1 MKGLVTCYDKDNDV
15 LDNAFGTTCVNF
27 FFNRSERLKIN
38 TLKQNKA
45 ASYSQ
50 DYFFSSMCESYLFKV
65 F

>member
-27 FFNRSERLKIN
+27 FFNRSERIKIN
-38 TLKQNKA
+38 TLKQSKA

-50 DYFFSSMCESYLFKV
+50 DYFFSLL
-65 F
+65 